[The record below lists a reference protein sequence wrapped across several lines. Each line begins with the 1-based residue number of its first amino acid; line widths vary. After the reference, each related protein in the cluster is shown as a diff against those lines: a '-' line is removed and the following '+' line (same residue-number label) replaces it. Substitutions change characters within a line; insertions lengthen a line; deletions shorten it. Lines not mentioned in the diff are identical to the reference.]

1 MHFEALNKNEDFVRR
16 EFANRTFSI
25 CLYYLSSVCSEDDI
39 FNKLITPFYQT
50 DTSEDYKKY
59 LYSFPNWSL
68 PTNEA
73 AAIEQMLDGNVMIL
87 MNENMISISSM
98 KSFNSRAVSESTE
111 ENVLQGPKDGL
122 SENINTS
129 INLIRNRY
137 KSESLRIE
145 SHRAGSKSNIKLM
158 LLFDEQL
165 TDTNELKELKEKLSK
180 IQIDLL
186 QSAGQLQ
193 KCLIN
198 NRFNL
203 FPLFLTT
210 ERPDRV
216 VKKLSEGNIVML
228 IEGSSWALIGPATFF
243 DFFKSMDDPVQMPII
258 GQFLLFIRYVALLIT
273 LILPA
278 LYISIISYSP
288 DLLKVQ
294 FVLLVAGS
302 RMSVPFPSYIEIM
315 FMLILTEF
323 LIEASIRLPKTI
335 SPTATTVGGLILGQA
350 ATEAGLV
357 AEVMIIVISAVA
369 ISNFVIP
376 VNSMHQAIRII
387 RYPLII
393 MASFLGTIGLVIGV
407 LALIAYLCNLRSLGK
422 PYMKIL

>member
-1 MHFEALNKNEDFVRR
+1 MRFEGLTKNEDFLKR
-16 EFANRTFSI
+16 EFDNRYFSI
-25 CLYYLSSVCSEDDI
+25 CLYYLSTVCNEDDI
-39 FNKLITPFYQT
+39 FDKLISPFYLSSSS
-50 DTSEDYKKY
+50 DDYVKY
-59 LYSFPNWSL
+59 LRSFPNCSL
-68 PTNEA
+68 HTGDDEGT
-73 AAIEQMLDGNVMIL
+73 ERLLDGFVMVAL
-87 MNENMISISSM
+87 NGSM
-98 KSFNSRAVSESTE
+98 LSVRMKDFKSRSVSESTE

-122 SENINTS
+122 NEDIHTS
-129 INLIRNRY
+129 MNLIRNRY
-137 KSESLRIE
+137 KSESLRME
-145 SHRAGSKSNIKLM
+145 SHSAGSKSKIKLM

-165 TDTNELKELKEKLSK
+165 ADAHALSELKEKLSH
-180 IQIDLL
+180 IHVDLI

-193 KCLIN
+193 KNLIKS
-198 NRFNL
+198 RFNL

-216 VKKLSEGNIVML
+216 VKNLAEGKIVIL
-228 IEGSSWALIGPATFF
+228 IEGSSWALIGPAAFF
-243 DFFKSMDDPVQMPII
+243 DFFKSMDDPVQMPVI
-258 GQFLLFIRYVALLIT
+258 GQFMLFIRYVALVIT
-273 LILPA
+273 LVLPA
-278 LYISIISYSP
+278 LYIAIISYSP

-294 FVLLVAGS
+294 FALLVAGS
-302 RMSVPFPSYIEIM
+302 RMSVPFPSYVEIM
-315 FMLILTEF
+315 FMLIMTEF

-376 VNSMHQAIRII
+376 VNSMHQAIRVI

-393 MASFLGTIGLVIGV
+393 LASFLGTIGVVLGL

-422 PYMKIL
+422 PYMKLL